1 VTLKRARTFSGKDGF
16 TLVELLVVIAVIG
29 ILAALL
35 LPAVSRASGKARR
48 TTCLSNL
55 KQINLGLRMYADENH
70 DILPNTNAVMSAY
83 KELVKTYVGLEAPS
97 SPNDRLFTC
106 PADRF
111 TVDALQNTSSAGGIH
126 LDPTWDYSSYG
137 FNALNR
143 MTEFL
148 PGVAGRTLGSLP
160 TPTKTILLA
169 EVSAFMGFSWHDP
182 GTPPIVNNAR
192 SVISFAD
199 GHVAYLPIYWNGNL
213 GKTDWPM
220 FYNPLS
226 GYDYQWSAD

>member
-1 VTLKRARTFSGKDGF
+1 MILKPARAFHGYGGF
-16 TLVELLVVIAVIG
+16 TLLELLVVVAVIG

-35 LPAVSRASGKARR
+35 LPTVSRASGKARQAA
-48 TTCLSNL
+48 CQSNL

-70 DILPNTNAVMSAY
+70 DTLPNTNAVMSAY

-97 SPNDRLFTC
+97 SPNARLFTC

-111 TVDALQNTSSAGGIH
+111 TVDSSQNTSSAGGIH

-143 MTEFL
+143 MTQFL
-148 PGVAGRTLGSLP
+148 PGVAGRTLESVI
-160 TPTKTILLA
+160 TPSKTILLA
-169 EVSAFMGFSWHDP
+169 EVSAFMGFSWHGP
-182 GTPPIVNNAR
+182 GAPPIANNAR
-192 SVISFAD
+192 GVVSFVD
-199 GHVAYLPIYWNGNL
+199 GHVAYLPIYWDGYL

-220 FYNPLS
+220 FYDPPS
-226 GYDYQWSAD
+226 GYDYKWSAD

>member
-1 VTLKRARTFSGKDGF
+1 MDGF
-16 TLVELLVVIAVIG
+16 TLIELLVVIAVIA

-35 LPAVSRASGKARR
+35 LPAVSHASGKARR
-48 TTCLSNL
+48 TTCQSNL

-70 DILPNTNAVMSAY
+70 DTLPNTNAVISSY

-143 MTEFL
+143 MSEFL
-148 PGVAGRTLGSLP
+148 PGVAGRTLGSVP
-160 TPTKTILLA
+160 TPAKTLLLT

-199 GHVAYLPIYWNGNL
+199 GHVAYLPIYWNGYL

-220 FYNPLS
+220 FYNPPS